1 VPLEKGH
8 GVGLQSVWQILKAN
22 KGALQ
27 ISSELYVGTD
37 VMFCLPTRMTEID
50 VSMLT
55 LQSNNLEIITLP
67 MPQPTHRR
75 ENEQNDLEIGQSST

>member
-1 VPLEKGH
+1 
-8 GVGLQSVWQILKAN
+8 
-22 KGALQ
+22 
-27 ISSELYVGTD
+27 
-37 VMFCLPTRMTEID
+37 MTEID

-67 MPQPTHRR
+67 MPQPTHR